1 MFSRLG
7 KLALQ
12 LQPQQRSCLLV
23 RAHSLYLGLYLRGNI
38 RFVNLTVA
46 CDEEAV
52 ARQAIAAEE
61 GQAVDVAL
69 RLSAME
75 RWTACKSVRVTVLPL
90 FGR

>member
-23 RAHSLYLGLYLRGNI
+23 RAHSLYLGLYFRGNI

-46 CDEEAV
+46 CDKEAV
-52 ARQAIAAEE
+52 ARQAIAVEE
-61 GQAVDVAL
+61 VQAVDVVL
-69 RLSAME
+69 QLSALE
-75 RWTACKSVRVTVLPL
+75 WKKCESVEAGVLPL
-90 FGR
+90 SGR